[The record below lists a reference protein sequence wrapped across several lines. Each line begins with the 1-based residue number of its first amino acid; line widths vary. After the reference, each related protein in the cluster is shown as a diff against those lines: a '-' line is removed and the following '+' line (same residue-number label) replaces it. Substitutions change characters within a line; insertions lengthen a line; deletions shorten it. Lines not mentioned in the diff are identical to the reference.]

1 MPQLRQRVRRSR
13 APLKPRSAPRALRDA
28 FGHGKS
34 DRHRHEYGLI
44 TWAVRVGTRIVFY
57 NENRLDAPVYASI
70 SIGRSS
76 DKLVVIPGEPG
87 KPDIIIVG

>member
-1 MPQLRQRVRRSR
+1 M
-13 APLKPRSAPRALRDA
+13 
-28 FGHGKS
+28 
-34 DRHRHEYGLI
+34 
-44 TWAVRVGTRIVFY
+44 GTRIVFY